1 MSAVVLELPPV
12 LDSLASLRV
21 AVLAFEADLDEDQR
35 QDLLLVGSELL
46 TNAIRHAGAREDEP
60 VRVRIE
66 RRPGSVRIEVRD
78 GGPGFDLRPRT
89 PGRAQLG
96 GRGMFLLDQLSDRW
110 GVSRED
116 GFLVWGELWT
126 GDGRTRHRRVAPRML
141 PVGHGAVQDEPDDG
155 IAIPE
160 GAALAALQDEEL
172 KDLLNLLADEERSVS
187 ARRRNLHRRIDPLRA
202 ELARR
207 LAEPREDAVLSS
219 ADLDAVARMLD
230 GRMPALRG

>member
-1 MSAVVLELPPV
+1 
-12 LDSLASLRV
+12 
-21 AVLAFEADLDEDQR
+21 
-35 QDLLLVGSELL
+35 
-46 TNAIRHAGAREDEP
+46 
-60 VRVRIE
+60 
-66 RRPGSVRIEVRD
+66 
-78 GGPGFDLRPRT
+78 
-89 PGRAQLG
+89 
-96 GRGMFLLDQLSDRW
+96 MFLLDQLADRW

-141 PVGHGAVQDEPDDG
+141 PVGHGAVHDEPDDG

-172 KDLLNLLADEERSVS
+172 KDLLNVLADEERSVS